1 MPPRSGSSLVTLG
14 MVTHLSLRD
23 VLESNLVGPHRV
35 TRAVLPHRGSVL
47 LVFVS
52 SGAGRLTVP
61 GMGVY
66 SASKFGVEALAQ
78 AYRYELRSLGIDVT
92 IVQPGAF
99 PSNVSTSQ
107 RLGADAYPLEAEHS
121 AS

>member
-1 MPPRSGSSLVTLG
+1 

-23 VLESNLVGPHRV
+23 VLETNLLGPHRV
-35 TRAVLPHRGSVL
+35 TRAVLPHLRVRGSGL

-92 IVQPGAF
+92 IVQPGRLSR
-99 PSNVSTSQ
+99 PTSPPRSGWARTRPTTQ
-107 RLGADAYPLEAEHS
+107 R
-121 AS
+121 